1 MNTSI
6 HPYKGYLN
14 TEFQLL
20 SQSEKEVSY
29 IISHKDSGAIE
40 ESGLLQPNIPQKIIL
55 SNAGYYDVVFGD
67 GSKSEVFV
75 KDGYKF
81 GGGSH
86 KAFFIFDECPWVFV
100 VMRDRTYFHNR
111 NTGEEYVESIS
122 PDSIIEVSDEYV
134 LMQNNGQEEVTLYSL
149 VDQKPIICASNIL
162 YHNHSFLTWCIKD
175 PEKEKQELVIFSLS
189 QKKEIA
195 RSTYD
200 CISIDKSNKQI
211 HFASNNHIHTI
222 DLSSDNSIEEK
233 SFSPNGK
240 FAAFAQIKYAL
251 FIESKYASKDIVVYE
266 IANQVE
272 KNRIIA
278 NGSIARINDNKF
290 INIYQRKQSIQNFD
304 LTNSDFPE
312 AIISASYTEYDIYPC
327 KTDTFYKEQITEI
340 SSNVRSA
347 TTNSTLKS
355 VVSELN
361 ESLGNCNNVV
371 ITDRIF
377 CIYGSQESILI
388 RFNEPKRVFH
398 AQNGG
403 SIYSHGDRMIY
414 ERDGKYAFLNKNYGF
429 WGSLIEGDF
438 NFSYF
443 NDYGIIIDNNTKEVK
458 KHNQSLGK
466 FITYNKLFGYVK
478 TEKGRISRDGYILWV
493 DKDEFVPTHF
503 SPKFTYGIELKDDKI
518 LLYTNKNNKFSE
530 PKIILEDLF
539 DTSKYSN
546 AFLSE
551 NGHQIIH
558 RNNDVYRMIDL
569 GTGDTTE
576 FDNLSFVEH
585 INGVRPQF
593 RITDSSQAIL
603 INPMNGLPVD
613 TFLLDEYQFVSPDG
627 KFYADKA
634 LDKYIEY
641 YDHIQQRLIS
651 KEEYLEFYD
660 KFNLLVFDKEK
671 RKEKVQNRK
680 NFVQKHSDFLIVV
693 LRKKGYQE
701 RSTEEFQE
709 ILIDE
714 KNIYGISWFLEL
726 FIETRGIA
734 VVCRTEDKS
743 EVARINL
750 GKPLWFLN
758 YVSFSYDN
766 KYVAIAGRYPNYSG
780 YSGLF
785 LVYDIENKEIIT
797 DNKSSY
803 AVWIT
808 AFTKKGDVAAY
819 TSCPN
824 SIICDIKEL
833 PEIEKNEQKS
843 GESCFPVCGV
853 NFLTFSPD
861 GQMFACSKQRYI
873 SYRRKDGNI
882 NANWGHQPS
891 SSVSIRKTDS
901 PDVEII
907 NFSDLSDE
915 GVAGTNQRCSVASV
929 SFSND
934 NSRLMMVGRDGCMII
949 RNLHL

>member
-1 MNTSI
+1 MATI

-29 IISHKDSGAIE
+29 FITHKDSGSTEKA
-40 ESGLLQPNIPQKIIL
+40 GLLRPNIPQKIML
-55 SNAGYYDVVFGD
+55 SNVGNYDVVFGD
-67 GSKSEVFV
+67 GSKTEIFV
-75 KDGYKF
+75 EDGYKF

-86 KAFFIFDECPWVFV
+86 KAFFIFDDCPWVFV

-111 NTGEEYVESIS
+111 DTGEEYVEYMS
-122 PDSIIEVSDEYV
+122 PDSITVVSRDFV
-134 LMQNNGQEEVTLYSL
+134 LMQNNGQDEVTLYSL
-149 VDQKPIICASNIL
+149 TEQKPIICVSNIIF
-162 YHNHSFLTWCIKD
+162 HNHSFLAWCFKD
-175 PEKEKQELVIFSLS
+175 SDNEKQELVIFSLS
-189 QKKEIA
+189 QKEEIA
-195 RSTYD
+195 RSVCD
-200 CISIDKSNKQI
+200 CISIDKSNMQI
-211 HFASNNHIHTI
+211 HFANNNHIHSI
-222 DLSSDNSIEEK
+222 DVSSESGIEEK

-240 FAAFAQIKYAL
+240 FAAFAQIKYVV
-251 FIESKYASKDIVVYE
+251 FIESKYAHKEIVVYE

-272 KNRIIA
+272 QNRIITYG
-278 NGSIARINDNKF
+278 NIARINDNKL
-290 INIYQRKQSIQNFD
+290 INIYQRKQSIQDFD
-304 LTNSDFPE
+304 LSNSDFPE

-466 FITYNKLFGYVK
+466 FITYNKLFDYVK

-766 KYVAIAGRYPNYSG
+766 RYVAIAGRYPNNSG

-785 LVYDIENKEIIT
+785 LVYDLKNKEIIT

-803 AVWIT
+803 AVWT
-808 AFTKKGDVAAY
+808 TTFTKEGNIAAY

-824 SIICDIKEL
+824 SIVCDIKEL
-833 PEIEKNEQKS
+833 PQIEKKMEKS
-843 GESCFPVCGV
+843 GEIGFPVCDV
-853 NFLTFSPD
+853 NFLSFSPD
-861 GQMFACSKQRYI
+861 GRLFACSFQGYI
-873 SYRRKDGNI
+873 PYRRKDGNI
-882 NANWGHQPS
+882 NANWGHQQS
-891 SSVSIRKTDS
+891 SLVSIRKADS
-901 PDVEII
+901 PDDEII
-907 NFSDLSDE
+907 RFSDLSDE
-915 GVAGTNQRCSVASV
+915 GVAGTNQKCSVASV

-934 NSRLMMVGRDGCMII
+934 NSRIMMVGRDGCMII